1 MKRKTRKEKVKSQ
14 ERKEREALR
23 GYVVRETDLEVEKK
37 VTQQEVKVHKAKN
50 KYLRQDL
57 TKTIVLTMLAVALEL
72 AIKIFFLK

>member
-23 GYVVRETDLEVEKK
+23 GYVRETDLEVEKK